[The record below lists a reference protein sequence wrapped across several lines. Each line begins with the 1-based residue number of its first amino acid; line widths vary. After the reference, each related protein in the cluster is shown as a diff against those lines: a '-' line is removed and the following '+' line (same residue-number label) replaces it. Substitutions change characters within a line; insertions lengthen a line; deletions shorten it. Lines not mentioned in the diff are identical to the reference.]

1 VNDVVEM
8 VLICIVLTNFAL
20 LGSSRLSA
28 CIRLVALQ
36 GVLLGFLTLL
46 ARESALSVRAP
57 VLALT
62 STGLKG
68 VAFPWLL
75 SRALRDADV
84 RREVEP
90 FVGQSLSLVLGT
102 LALAASLWLAA
113 RLPQPNPAL
122 SPLVVPVAFFTI
134 LMGLFLI
141 VSRKTALSQVLGYLV
156 MENGIYAFGVG
167 VVEGTPML
175 VELGVLL
182 DLLVAVLVMG
192 IVVFHIGREFDHI
205 DTDQLTVLRD
215 WDR

>member
-1 VNDVVEM
+1 MNDVVEM

-36 GVLLGFLTLL
+36 GVLLGFLTL
-46 ARESALSVRAP
+46 AAPGSAVSVRAP
-57 VLALT
+57 ILALT

-68 VAFPWLL
+68 IAFPWLL

-90 FVGQSLSLVLGT
+90 FIGQSPSLLLGAAVLV
-102 LALAASLWLAA
+102 ASFWLAA
-113 RLPQPNPAL
+113 RLPPPTPGL
-122 SPLVVPVAFFTI
+122 SPLVVPIAFFTI
-134 LMGLFLI
+134 LMGFFLI

-156 MENGIYAFGVG
+156 LENGIYAFGVG

>member
-1 VNDVVEM
+1 MAKLRTKADEP
-8 VLICIVLTNFAL
+8 
-20 LGSSRLSA
+20 
-28 CIRLVALQ
+28 
-36 GVLLGFLTLL
+36 
-46 ARESALSVRAP
+46 AP
-57 VLALT
+57 
-62 STGLKG
+62 
-68 VAFPWLL
+68 
-75 SRALRDADV
+75 DDV
-84 RREVEP
+84 RTAVRDVICHCIYGVDKNP
-90 FVGQSLSLVLGT
+90 
-102 LALAASLWLAA
+102 LAVDLCRVALWLAA